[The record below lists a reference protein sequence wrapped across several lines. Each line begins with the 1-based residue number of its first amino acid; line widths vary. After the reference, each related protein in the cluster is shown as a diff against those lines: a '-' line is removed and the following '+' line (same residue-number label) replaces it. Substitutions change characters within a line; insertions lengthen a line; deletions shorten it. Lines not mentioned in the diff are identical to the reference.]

1 MDWFLYNS
9 DLCHETV
16 NPTWQQQVRHY
27 SQNDRTNICKI
38 KFAPEFLLKEHAY
51 QGPKYTFRL
60 LLRVK
65 RWTTAQKMQYFI
77 KDFFSK
83 CDQICSLDFLR
94 SKLIGDLKQNLNR
107 LYHEIY

>member
-9 DLCHETV
+9 DLCNETV

-51 QGPKYTFRL
+51 QGPKYTFRFA
-60 LLRVK
+60 VEG
-65 RWTTAQKMQYFI
+65 QKMNHCTKNAVF
-77 KDFFSK
+77 
-83 CDQICSLDFLR
+83 
-94 SKLIGDLKQNLNR
+94 
-107 LYHEIY
+107 H